1 MNIYAPAMYPSHWY
15 NGDKGNNEMYIS
27 DMSSVL
33 IGMPRIRQLRIE
45 RSKRGVK
52 HYILL
57 SLLCIPLLIGYF
69 ERNELVFPFCVCLD
83 FSTSM
88 KKFSYEID
96 FSHN

>member
-52 HYILL
+52 YYIFVFHYLFVI
-57 SLLCIPLLIGYF
+57 SRGTSCS
-69 ERNELVFPFCVCLD
+69 FPFLCVFGFFNFDEKVFLRNRL
-83 FSTSM
+83 FT
-88 KKFSYEID
+88 
-96 FSHN
+96 

>member
-45 RSKRGVK
+45 RSKRSVK
-52 HYILL
+52 YYILL

-69 ERNELVFPFCVCLD
+69 ERNELQFSLFVCVWIFQLR
-83 FSTSM
+83 
-88 KKFSYEID
+88 
-96 FSHN
+96 

>member
-1 MNIYAPAMYPSHWY
+1 MNIYAPAMYTSHWY

-52 HYILL
+52 YYILL
-57 SLLCIPLLIGYF
+57 SLLCIPLLICYF
-69 ERNELVFPFCVCLD
+69 ERNELQFSLFVCVWIFQLR
-83 FSTSM
+83 
-88 KKFSYEID
+88 
-96 FSHN
+96 